1 MPDEKSAVIEIRH
14 LSDNA
19 RRYLQHTLR
28 NGLQSI
34 VASIEE
40 GSGDNAAECAL
51 SLSRELQ
58 RLGL

>member
-1 MPDEKSAVIEIRH
+1 MDEKSAAAELKR
-14 LSDNA
+14 LSENA
-19 RRYLQHTLR
+19 RHCLQHTLR

-40 GSGDNAAECAL
+40 GSCEDAAEAAL
-51 SLSRELQ
+51 CLSAELQ

>member
-1 MPDEKSAVIEIRH
+1 MQDEKSAVSEIRSI
-14 LSDNA
+14 SDNA
-19 RRYLQHTLR
+19 RRFLQHTLR

-34 VASIEE
+34 VSSIEE
-40 GSGDNAAECAL
+40 GSCEDATECAL